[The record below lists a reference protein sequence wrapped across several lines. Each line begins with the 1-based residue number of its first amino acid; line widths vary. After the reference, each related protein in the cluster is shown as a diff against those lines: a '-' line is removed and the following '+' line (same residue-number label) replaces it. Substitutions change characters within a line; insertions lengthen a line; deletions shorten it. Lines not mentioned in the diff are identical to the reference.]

1 MKMDDRTIN
10 SVPTLNLAFI
20 GDGVYDLLVREY
32 LVTHSSAHVGE
43 LNKMKVDLVNCK
55 SQAAFMK
62 RILER
67 LSEEEVE
74 VYKRGRNAKVNSASK
89 HSTLSDYHAATGME
103 ALFGWLYLKAP
114 FPKVPPLGECPK
126 DKGGAVSGEEAGAKR
141 LRVA

>member
-1 MKMDDRTIN
+1 MDDKTLQ

-43 LNKMKVDLVNCK
+43 LNRQKVELVNCK

-62 RILER
+62 ELMEH
-67 LSEEEVE
+67 LTDEELE
-74 VYKRGRNAKVNSASK
+74 VYKRGRNTKVNSASK

-103 ALFGWLYLKAP
+103 ALFGFLYLKGRQERINEL
-114 FPKVPPLGECPK
+114 FTLIINHIN
-126 DKGGAVSGEEAGAKR
+126 
-141 LRVA
+141 